1 MGVTL
6 HLFAIKMKVKLYLFL
21 SLVVA
26 SSILKGQD
34 VLPTKKQVN
43 KGKIYM
49 LWGWNQDWY
58 APSSIHFTGKDYDFI
73 LTDVKAHDK
82 QSDFNYETYFHPK
95 YITYP
100 QTNLRLGYYISDK
113 YDISIGVDHM
123 KYVISSVQDVRI
135 RGYIRDESIYDGEYI
150 NRLFHI
156 NEDFLR
162 YEHTDGLNYINIELT
177 RNDDLLQQ
185 FVSIN
190 PDKFQLNSMLGF
202 GLGPVMPKS
211 NVTLWNNVRN
221 DEFHFAGYGFSGK
234 AGFNAI
240 FYKYFFLRT
249 EVKAGFIDL
258 PDVLTSKD
266 IEDRASQNIIFAEWY
281 FAFGIMFQLTK

>member
-1 MGVTL
+1 
-6 HLFAIKMKVKLYLFL
+6 MKVKLYLFL

>member
-1 MGVTL
+1 M

-281 FAFGIMFQLTK
+281 FAFGIMFQLSK

>member
-1 MGVTL
+1 MR
-6 HLFAIKMKVKLYLFL
+6 VKLYLLL
-21 SLVVA
+21 SLLVA
-26 SSILKGQD
+26 SSILKGQET
-34 VLPTKKQVN
+34 LPITKQIN
-43 KGKIYM
+43 KGKVYI

-58 APSSIHFTGKDYDFI
+58 APSSIHFTGTDYDFI

-82 QSDFNYETYFHPK
+82 QSDFNSQTYFHPK

-113 YDISIGVDHM
+113 YDVSIGVDHM

-135 RGYIRDESIYDGEYI
+135 RGHIRDESIYAGEYI
-150 NRLFHI
+150 NSPFHI
-156 NEDFLR
+156 NENFLR

-177 RNDDLLQQ
+177 RNDNLLHQ
-185 FVSIN
+185 FASIN
-190 PDKFQLNSMLGF
+190 PGKFQLNSMLGF
-202 GLGPVMPKS
+202 GLGPVLPKS

-249 EVKAGFIDL
+249 EFKAGFIDL
-258 PDVLTSKD
+258 PDVRTSID
-266 IEDRASQNIIFAEWY
+266 IEDRASQNILFVEWY
-281 FAFGIMFQLTK
+281 FAFGMMFQLTK

>member
-281 FAFGIMFQLTK
+281 FAFGIMFQLSK

>member
-1 MGVTL
+1 M

-123 KYVISSVQDVRI
+123 KYVVSSVQDVRI